1 MSIEHSQNMHV
12 FCNVSSHSFSGR
24 SGPGPLGPVR
34 KILVVRSGP
43 EGPQFS
49 RSVGT
54 LILTK
59 SCYFFISFKSLKII
73 KLRHSTLFFILFHHN
88 FLSIINGHWQTF
100 DFVECSKCMFKSNF
114 YIYSVK
120 KSWCCHYNFT
130 FSDDHC
136 VVEDFHWIAC
146 WPWSSRIRWC
156 PAVRVRSSVVQH

>member
-1 MSIEHSQNMHV
+1 MHR
-12 FCNVSSHSFSGR
+12 FSFIIVLSC
-24 SGPGPLGPVR
+24 LDLDWVWEFT
-34 KILVVRSGP
+34 KEWEAILADFVI
-43 EGPQFS
+43 
-49 RSVGT
+49 
-54 LILTK
+54 ILTK